1 MPSLCCLS
9 EEALWS
15 CVTTSAGEEDG
26 ENFDHLGDCVDCRSR
41 FERLRG
47 SIDEIYQLVDV
58 DQFVES
64 ENNFEKRTDEVFSL
78 CVETEC
84 QVEHECETVQAPLL
98 AGQVLISKYRVVRL
112 LNAGGQGHVYLAQD
126 FQLNRK
132 VAIKVAR
139 FSIDENIVSADT
151 VISEGELLAKVN
163 HPRVAQIYDCGV
175 HAGRPYLVMEY
186 VEGCTLKDYLRD
198 HPLSSRQI
206 HKMILDVAV
215 AVKTIHAHGI
225 LHLDIKPE
233 NIMVTNDE
241 RCKLI
246 DLGAAWF
253 HPRSST
259 NAERIVGGTLAY
271 MAPEQLT
278 RTVSEISERTDVFGL
293 GAVLF
298 AFLYGYP
305 PGVDRES
312 SECSESL
319 GIGSPSG
326 DRAFKVDKDLRRICL
341 KALRPNPR
349 QRYPS
354 AAAFLQALALLANR
368 RKAPYLVSAGMI
380 CCLIGALSLLYSSGA
395 FLPLK
400 SQSSSSRVAAAPVD
414 SGDRSVAKY
423 VRVSVRDAPNESVQ
437 FCLWSERTGVRFFP
451 AFRVSG
457 DSGKEHQLKGSLH
470 GIELQSSNELFAVLA
485 VDSQYQ
491 GGNGD
496 AALSFDLSRKLKK
509 ISSQENQWD
518 RSGVILTEGN
528 VSTGHQI
535 RPISHRTL
543 SANSPPISGV
553 IVHALEKAKTPMH
566 YDIQLSFNMY
576 EPAICKIRSQ

>member
-9 EEALWS
+9 EEALWN
-15 CVTTSAGEEDG
+15 CVTTSAEGEVG
-26 ENFDHLGDCVDCRSR
+26 ENYDHLEDCVDCRSR

-47 SIDEIYQLVDV
+47 SIDEIYQLVDL
-58 DQFVES
+58 DQFVER
-64 ENNFEKRTDEVFSL
+64 ENNFDKRTDEAFSFF
-78 CVETEC
+78 VEAEC
-84 QVEHECETVQAPLL
+84 HAEHECEAVQSPLL

-112 LNAGGQGHVYLAQD
+112 LNSGGQGHVYLAQD

-233 NIMVTNDE
+233 NIMVTKDD

-253 HPRSST
+253 QPRSSA
-259 NAERIVGGTLAY
+259 NSEKIIGGTLAY
-271 MAPEQLT
+271 MAPEQVT
-278 RTVSEISERTDVFGL
+278 RTVSAISERTDVFGL

-298 AFLYGYP
+298 AFLYGFP

-312 SECSESL
+312 SEPSDAIGL
-319 GIGSPSG
+319 GSPPG
-326 DRAFKVDKDLRRICL
+326 NLAFKVDKDLKRICL
-341 KALRPNPR
+341 KAIRSDPR
-349 QRYPS
+349 HRYSS
-354 AAAFLQALALLANR
+354 AAAFLQALVLLANR
-368 RKAPYLVSAGMI
+368 RKAPYLVSAGLI
-380 CCLIGALSLLYSSGA
+380 CCLTGVLSQVYSSGA
-395 FLPLK
+395 FSSLE
-400 SQSSSSRVAAAPVD
+400 SQTLSSQVAVSPVSSS
-414 SGDRSVAKY
+414 DRTNAKY
-423 VRVSVRDAPNESVQ
+423 VKVSVRDAPNESVQ

-451 AFRVSG
+451 AFRVAG
-457 DSGKEHQLKGSLH
+457 GGRKEHQLKGSLH
-470 GIELQSSNELFAVLA
+470 GVELHPSNELFAVLA

-491 GGNGD
+491 GGRGD
-496 AALSFDLSRKLKK
+496 AAFSFDLSRKLKK
-509 ISSQENQWD
+509 ISTQENQWD
-518 RSGVILTEGN
+518 RSGVILTEGD

-543 SANSPPISGV
+543 LTNSPLISGV
-553 IVHALEKAKTPMH
+553 IVHALEQPRTSMH
-566 YDIQLSFNMY
+566 YDIQLSFNTRD
-576 EPAICKIRSQ
+576 PAICKIRSQ